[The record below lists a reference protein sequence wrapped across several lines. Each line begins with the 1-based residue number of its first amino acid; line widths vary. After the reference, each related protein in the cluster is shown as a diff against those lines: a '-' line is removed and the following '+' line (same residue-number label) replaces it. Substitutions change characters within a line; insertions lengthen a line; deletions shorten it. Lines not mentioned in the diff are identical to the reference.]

1 MEEEKNIEIKEAI
14 TVVKNNNNQQI
25 VGAIILAGVLIAGA
39 ILLRGSGAPTPNV
52 GGVKV
57 AIDEA
62 KITKAVPIFSACL
75 DSGKYTQAIAD
86 SKAEATTAG
95 VNGTPKGFIL
105 RDGKIINTIDGAE
118 PFATVKQKI
127 DDVLAG
133 KGKTISNIKLAP
145 VTSSDF
151 TLGNPQAKVALVLY
165 EDFQC
170 PFCGRFFSDS
180 EKTIRDTYVKN
191 GDVQFVYRDFAF
203 LGQESIKAAEAA
215 RCASDQGKFWE
226 YYDYL
231 FTHQNGENQGNFSNA
246 YLKSFAKELGL
257 K

>member
-1 MEEEKNIEIKEAI
+1 MEENNIEIKENI

-39 ILLRGSGAPTPNV
+39 ILLKGSGMP
-52 GGVKV
+52 
-57 AIDEA
+57 A
-62 KITKAVPIFSACL
+62 KIDPVKQEAELTKSMPIFSSCL
-75 DSGKYTQAIAD
+75 DSGKYAQAVAD
-86 SKAEATTAG
+86 SKTEATVAG

-105 RDGKIINTIDGAE
+105 RDGKVINTIDGAE

-133 KGKTISNIKLAP
+133 KGKAEVNIKLQP
-145 VTSSDF
+145 VSNSDF
-151 TLGNPQAKVALVLY
+151 TLGNPQAKVAIVMY

-180 EKTIRDTYVKN
+180 EQTIRDTYVKN
-191 GDVQFVYRDFAF
+191 GQVQYIYRDFAF
-203 LGQESIKAAEAA
+203 LGPESVKASEAA
-215 RCASDQGKFWE
+215 RCAADQGKFWE
-226 YYDYL
+226 YHDYL
-231 FTHQNGENQGNFSNA
+231 FTHQNGENQGNFSSLN
-246 YLKSFAKELGL
+246 LKLFAKEVGL